1 MELTTKIVNKYNTK
15 SALKLDSELWR
26 LVSLWIRQKDADE
39 NGMVKCVTCGDSYHW
54 RDVDAGHFISRRNK
68 ITKFLEINL
77 GPQCSGCNRFEDGR
91 PAVFARY
98 IDQKHGSGTAQYL
111 ESLSKQSIHISR
123 IDYIQQIE
131 NYKEKLK
138 ANKMQLK

>member
-1 MELTTKIVNKYNTK
+1 MQLTTKIINRYNTK
-15 SALKLDSELWR
+15 SALKLDGELWN
-26 LVSLWIRQKDADE
+26 LVSLWIRQKDADDD
-39 NGMVKCVTCGDSYHW
+39 GFVKCATCGEIRHW
-54 RDVDAGHFISRRNK
+54 KYMDAGHFISRRNK

-77 GPQCSGCNRFEDGR
+77 APQCHDCNRFKEGK
-91 PAVFARY
+91 PEEFAKY
-98 IDQKHGSGTAQYL
+98 IDKKYGSGTAQYL

-131 NYKEKLK
+131 IYKEKLK